1 MHAVCPF
8 IVEGGLSTIILKT
21 KNKMKSISI
30 KCTKREVVGKKE
42 AKRLRVEGLVPGVL
56 YGGEEPIH
64 FYAPEKEFKPLIYT
78 PHVYLVDLDIDG
90 TVYQSIIQDKQF
102 HPVEELL
109 LHVDFLRTTADK
121 MVKVE
126 IPVKTEGFAKGIRKG
141 GKLKL
146 NLRTLK
152 VKAMVKHLPDAIAI
166 NVDDLDLGQSYK
178 VGSLVRE
185 NLEFLN
191 AKAVPVVTIMITRAA
206 KAAAGAGKK

>member
-1 MHAVCPF
+1 
-8 IVEGGLSTIILKT
+8 
-21 KNKMKSISI
+21 MKSISI
-30 KCTKREVVGKKE
+30 KATKREVVGKKE
-42 AKRLRVEGLVPGVL
+42 AKRLRHLGLVPGVL

-64 FYAPEKEFKPLIYT
+64 FQAPEKEFKSLIYT
-78 PHVYLVDLDIDG
+78 PNVYLVNLDIDG
-90 TVYQSIIQDKQF
+90 TVYQSIIQDTQF
-102 HPVEELL
+102 HPVEEQL
-109 LHVDFLRTTADK
+109 LHVDFLRTSDDK

-152 VKAMVKHLPDAIAI
+152 VKAMVKHLPDTIDI

-178 VGSLVRE
+178 VGSLERE

-206 KAAAGAGKK
+206 RAAKVGGKG

>member
-1 MHAVCPF
+1 
-8 IVEGGLSTIILKT
+8 
-21 KNKMKSISI
+21 MKSISI
-30 KCTKREVVGKKE
+30 KCTKRDVVGKKD
-42 AKRLRVEGLVPGVL
+42 AKKLRGEGLVPGVL

-64 FYAPEKEFKPLIYT
+64 FYAPEKEFKPIIYT
-78 PHVYLVDLDIDG
+78 PHVYLINLDIDG

-102 HPVEELL
+102 HPVEEQL
-109 LHVDFLRTTADK
+109 LHVDFLRTTDDK

-152 VKAMVKHLPDAIAI
+152 VKALVKHLPDVITI

-206 KAAAGAGKK
+206 KAAKAGGKG

>member
-1 MHAVCPF
+1 
-8 IVEGGLSTIILKT
+8 
-21 KNKMKSISI
+21 MKSISI
-30 KCTKREVVGKKE
+30 KATKRPVVGKKE
-42 AKRLRVEGLVPGVL
+42 AKRLRSEGLVPGVL

-64 FYAPEKEFKPLIYT
+64 FQAPEKEFKSLIYT
-78 PHVYLVDLDIDG
+78 PNVYLVNLDIDG
-90 TVYQSIIQDKQF
+90 TVYQSIIQDTQF
-102 HPVEELL
+102 HPVEEQLM
-109 LHVDFLRTTADK
+109 HVDFLQTSDDK

-152 VKAMVKHLPDAIAI
+152 VKALVKHLPDTINI

-178 VGSLVRE
+178 VGSLQRE

-206 KAAAGAGKK
+206 RAAKVGGKG

>member
-1 MHAVCPF
+1 
-8 IVEGGLSTIILKT
+8 
-21 KNKMKSISI
+21 MKSISI
-30 KCTKREVVGKKE
+30 KATKRPVVGKKE
-42 AKRLRVEGLVPGVL
+42 AKRLRSEGLVPGVL

-64 FYAPEKEFKPLIYT
+64 FQAPEKEFKTLIYT
-78 PHVYLVDLDIDG
+78 PNVYLVNLDIDG
-90 TVYQSIIQDKQF
+90 TVYQSIIQDAQF
-102 HPVEELL
+102 HPVEEQLI
-109 LHVDFLRTTADK
+109 HVDFLQTTDDK

-152 VKAMVKHLPDAIAI
+152 VKALVKHLPDTIDI
-166 NVDDLDLGQSYK
+166 NVDELDLGQSYK
-178 VGSLVRE
+178 VGSLQRE

-206 KAAAGAGKK
+206 RAAKVGGKG

>member
-1 MHAVCPF
+1 
-8 IVEGGLSTIILKT
+8 
-21 KNKMKSISI
+21 MKSISI
-30 KCTKREVVGKKE
+30 KGTKRDVVGKKE
-42 AKRLRVEGLVPGVL
+42 AKRLRTLGLVPGVL

-64 FYAPEKEFKPLIYT
+64 FQAPEKEFKSLIYT
-78 PHVYLVDLDIDG
+78 PNVYLVNLDIDG
-90 TVYQSIIQDKQF
+90 TVYQSIKQDTQF
-102 HPVEELL
+102 HPVEEKL
-109 LHVDFLRTTADK
+109 LHVDFLRTTDDK

-152 VKAMVKHLPDAIAI
+152 VKAMVKNLPDSIDI

-206 KAAAGAGKK
+206 KAAKAVGGKG

>member
-1 MHAVCPF
+1 
-8 IVEGGLSTIILKT
+8 
-21 KNKMKSISI
+21 MKSISI
-30 KCTKREVVGKKE
+30 KATKREVVGKKE
-42 AKRLRVEGLVPGVL
+42 AKRLRLEGLVPGVL

-64 FYAPEKEFKPLIYT
+64 FQAPEKEFKSLIYT
-78 PHVYLVDLDIDG
+78 PNVYLVNLDIDG
-90 TVYQSIIQDKQF
+90 TVYQSIIQDTQF
-102 HPVEELL
+102 HPVEEQL
-109 LHVDFLRTTADK
+109 LHVDFLRTSDDK

-152 VKAMVKHLPDAIAI
+152 VKAMVKHLPDTIDI

-178 VGSLVRE
+178 VGSLQRE

-206 KAAAGAGKK
+206 RAAKVGGKG